1 MKQVNATFASD
12 INVASRIKTQ
22 VAAWLNEKNNT
33 FSSILE
39 ESFTNRQVLMAANFC
54 FAFTFTTIFAVLSIP
69 LLLAGAAWLLASV
82 ASMKKGGIR

>member
-1 MKQVNATFASD
+1 MKTTSTTLAAD
-12 INVASRIKTQ
+12 MNVVSKIKTQ
-22 VAAWLNEKNNT
+22 VAAWLSEKNAT

-54 FAFTFTTIFAVLSIP
+54 FAFTFTTIFAVFSIP
-69 LLLAGAAWLLASV
+69 LLLGGAAWLLASV